1 MDNKEELRDQ
11 IDAILNRNK
20 DDVEFLRWALL
31 HVKTVERWRMENHTE
46 K

>member
-11 IDAILNRNK
+11 IERIINRNK
-20 DDVEFLRWALL
+20 DDVEFLRWAALRL
-31 HVKTVERWRMENHTE
+31 KTVERWRIG

>member
-20 DDVEFLRWALL
+20 DDVEFLRWAVL
-31 HVKTVERWRMENHTE
+31 HLKTVERWRME